1 MKKDEKRAV
10 IIIFTVALILIL
22 VTEYSNYSSAK
33 KIQYEREKI
42 EAELETIKEK
52 DSLENIKTKPK

>member
-52 DSLENIKTKPK
+52 DSLENIKN

>member
-1 MKKDEKRAV
+1 MKKDEKRTV

-52 DSLENIKTKPK
+52 DSLENIKN